1 MCDFGTAAWP
11 QMMQTP
17 TKKVFKSCV
26 YSKKIIPCYIGSNNS
41 RVLEGKKD
49 LFVFSFCCCYKGEE
63 KRWGM
68 GKQKVRRGKNKKR
81 KK

>member
-49 LFVFSFCCCYKGEE
+49 LFIFSFPELLLQRRRKKVGNEE
-63 KRWGM
+63 AKS
-68 GKQKVRRGKNKKR
+68 KKR